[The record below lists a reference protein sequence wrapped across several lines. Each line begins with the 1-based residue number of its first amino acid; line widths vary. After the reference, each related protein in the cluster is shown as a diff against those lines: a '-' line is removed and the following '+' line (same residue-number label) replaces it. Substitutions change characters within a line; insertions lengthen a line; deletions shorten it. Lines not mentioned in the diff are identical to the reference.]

1 MFATDPASRH
11 WTPPGWSA
19 SVLGKESIKVSCARS
34 MFIVGFDSRL
44 AATMKRVWLR
54 RTAAAI
60 LLCICG
66 APHAGEDPRE
76 LVALPVMMQ
85 EHMLA
90 NMRDHLAALTEI
102 LAKMAAEDWGGAAHT
117 AEFRLGMSSLESHGA
132 SHMAQFMP
140 EGMRAVGTDMHRA
153 ASRFALK
160 AQEAE
165 PLPAMEALSEV
176 TASCVACHAAYRIR

>member
-1 MFATDPASRH
+1 M
-11 WTPPGWSA
+11 
-19 SVLGKESIKVSCARS
+19 SCAPS
-34 MFIVGFDSRL
+34 MFIVGIDSRL
-44 AATMKRVWLR
+44 AATIKRVWLR
-54 RTAAAI
+54 CAAAAI
-60 LLCICG
+60 LLCVCG
-66 APHAGEDPRE
+66 APQAGEDPRK
-76 LVALPVMMQ
+76 LVALPPMMQ

-102 LAKMAAEDWGGAAHT
+102 LAMMAAEDWDGAART
-117 AEFRLGMSSLESHGA
+117 AEIRLGMSSLEAHGA

-160 AQEAE
+160 VQEAE

-176 TASCVACHAAYRIR
+176 TASCVACHSAYRIR